1 LFDFRV
7 PKAITALVVGI
18 ALSISGLQ
26 MQTVFRNPLAGPYV
40 LGVSAGASL
49 AVALFAL
56 GTSSFIF
63 GFTLAGTM
71 SLALVAWS
79 GAFLVMLM
87 ILFLSAR
94 VNDNVTILILGMLFT
109 SATGAVVNILQYF
122 SNESLLKAFIV
133 WTMGSLGSITSRQL
147 FVMIPAVI
155 AGVLVTLFK
164 IKDLNA
170 FLLGE
175 TYARSIGVNIRAS
188 RLYIFFSAS
197 MLTGAVTAFCG
208 PIGFVGI
215 AVPHLARV
223 LFRVSDHQTLVPAV
237 ILTGANLMLIS
248 DIISQLPGMHTT
260 LPINSVTALIGIPV
274 IVWMIVK
281 NRKFVTL

>member
-1 LFDFRV
+1 
-7 PKAITALVVGI
+7 
-18 ALSISGLQ
+18 
-26 MQTVFRNPLAGPYV
+26 
-40 LGVSAGASL
+40 
-49 AVALFAL
+49 
-56 GTSSFIF
+56 
-63 GFTLAGTM
+63 M
-71 SLALVAWS
+71 SLAMVAWS
-79 GAFLVMLM
+79 GAFLVMLLV
-87 ILFLSAR
+87 LFVSAR

-133 WTMGSLGSITSRQL
+133 WTMGSLGSITTQQL
-147 FVMIPAVI
+147 KVMIPAI
-155 AGVLVTLFK
+155 AAGILITLLK

-175 TYARSIGVNIRAS
+175 TYARSIGVNIRLS
-188 RLYIFFSAS
+188 RLFIFFSAS
-197 MLTGAVTAFCG
+197 LLTGVVTAFCG
-208 PIGFVGI
+208 PIGFIGI

-237 ILTGANLMLIS
+237 ILTGANLMLLS

-281 NRKFVTL
+281 KRKFVTL